1 MVCWS
6 EYIYIFFGIVKY
18 VLKNKI
24 LWPWVNKEFTHTQ
37 KRHLGLLLNWK
48 IGWKKDT
55 DVTSEKSSR
64 VNLKMWSI
72 DPDDS

>member
-24 LWPWVNKEFTHTQ
+24 LWPWVNKEFTHT
-37 KRHLGLLLNWK
+37 
-48 IGWKKDT
+48 KKD
-55 DVTSEKSSR
+55 
-64 VNLKMWSI
+64 I
-72 DPDDS
+72 

>member
-1 MVCWS
+1 M
-6 EYIYIFFGIVKY
+6 YLKIKY
-18 VLKNKI
+18 YDLELIRNSQKK
-24 LWPWVNKEFTHTQ
+24 K

-64 VNLKMWSI
+64 VNLKMRSI